1 MVPAGRCAGARE
13 VGGGLMSGVTR
24 RSPVPKQCFRS
35 SKTVRGVIQASAPA
49 LASRSNVAGPHYR
62 VPGNCSGTNRNR
74 RSRIMSRQGPQ
85 RQFVRVPR
93 GPTSPSIAPSNK
105 SHFQGCSFEGA
116 SNDLSMVR
124 GLSSSLRDASPSA
137 HLLFVPPL
145 ALSRSRSVN
154 VR

>member
-1 MVPAGRCAGARE
+1 
-13 VGGGLMSGVTR
+13 
-24 RSPVPKQCFRS
+24 
-35 SKTVRGVIQASAPA
+35 
-49 LASRSNVAGPHYR
+49 
-62 VPGNCSGTNRNR
+62 
-74 RSRIMSRQGPQ
+74 MSRQEPQ
-85 RQFVRVPR
+85 RQSVQVPR
-93 GPTSPSIAPSNK
+93 GPTSPPIAPSNK

-116 SNDLSMVR
+116 SNDLSPVR